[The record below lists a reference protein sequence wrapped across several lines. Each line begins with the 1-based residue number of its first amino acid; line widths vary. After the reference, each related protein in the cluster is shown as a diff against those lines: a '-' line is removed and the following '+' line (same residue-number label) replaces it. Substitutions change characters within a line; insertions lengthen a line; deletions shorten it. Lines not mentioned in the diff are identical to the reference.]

1 MNSGFSFQ
9 QAMEI
14 LETDENAEIFKRIRH
29 RLNEGQSVSDFITC
43 CTDRTTGAYL
53 HGFLSYMTLRD
64 ALSAAVLIVKE
75 EKREQA
81 VLIKGCLYPCLLLG
95 AMCAGIF
102 LFASFVLPTMLSLMN
117 SLNVDSSFD
126 YELLSRL
133 IRVCSIVLLFLL
145 CAFASLCMYAL
156 SRKNITST
164 YLIMAK
170 RFPQSLLVKS
180 ATRDFTR
187 FFLECSRRNVSTYE
201 SLHMLAQI
209 EEKPLVALI
218 ARMLDE
224 SLMKGE
230 SLEEAMKQTPLE
242 SALIRFI
249 HIAAKTSGCT
259 EMLEGYLAMCAKR
272 TEAGI
277 ARFSRIVQ
285 LTSYALIGLVLIFVY
300 SILMM
305 PMTMLSQI

>member
-14 LETDENAEIFKRIRH
+14 LETDENAQIFELIRH
-29 RLNEGQSVSDFITC
+29 RLDEGQSVSDFITC
-43 CTDRTTGAYL
+43 YTDRTIGAYL

-64 ALSAAVLIVKE
+64 ALGTAVLIVRE
-75 EKREQA
+75 ERRERA
-81 VLIKGCLYPCLLLG
+81 ELIKGCLYPCLLLG
-95 AMCAGIF
+95 AMSAGIF
-102 LFASFVLPTMLSLMN
+102 LFASFVLPSMLSLMN
-117 SLNVDSSFD
+117 SLSVDSPFD
-126 YELLSRL
+126 YALLSKL
-133 IRVCSIVLLFLL
+133 IRVFTIVLLFLL
-145 CAFASLCMYAL
+145 CALAAL
-156 SRKNITST
+156 SACALSKKKIAST
-164 YLIMAK
+164 YLILAK

-218 ARMLDE
+218 AKMLDE

-230 SLEEAMKQTPLE
+230 SLEEAMKKTPLE

-249 HIAAKTSGCT
+249 HIAARTAGCT
-259 EMLEGYLAMCAKR
+259 EMLEGYLAMCARR
-272 TEAGI
+272 TEAAI

-285 LTSYALIGLVLIFVY
+285 LTSYALIGLMLIFVY

>member
-1 MNSGFSFQ
+1 MNSGFSFR

-14 LETDENAEIFKRIRH
+14 LETEENAPVFTRIR
-29 RLNEGQSVSDFITC
+29 RRFEEGENASDFITC
-43 CTDRTTGAYL
+43 FTDRSIGAYL
-53 HGFLSYMTLRD
+53 HGFLSYMPLRD
-64 ALSAAVLIVKE
+64 ALSAAVSIVKE
-75 EKREQA
+75 EKNEQA

-95 AMCAGIF
+95 AMSAGIF
-102 LFASFVLPTMLSLMN
+102 LFASFVLPSMLSLMN
-117 SLNVDSSFD
+117 SLSVDSPFD
-126 YELLSRL
+126 YALLSRL
-133 IRVCSIVLLFLL
+133 IRVFSCVLLFLL
-145 CAFASLCMYAL
+145 CALAALSVYAL
-156 SRKNITST
+156 SKKQIAST
-164 YLIMAK
+164 YLMLAE

-201 SLHMLAQI
+201 ALHMLAQI

-218 ARMLDE
+218 AKMLDE

-249 HIAAKTSGCT
+249 HIAARTAGCT

-272 TEAGI
+272 TEAAI